1 MKSLKKHFIKDE
13 SEGITAYEK
22 ALKKVKGREK
32 ETYKKILPD
41 EKKHL
46 KEIKKI

>member
-1 MKSLKKHFIKDE
+1 MSLKKHFIKDE
-13 SEGITAYEK
+13 KEGISAYEK
-22 ALKKVKGREK
+22 ALNKVKGREK

-46 KEIKKI
+46 KAIKKI